1 MLIVKKTTSPVL
13 SEKIVPLMDYAKERG
28 NFAVKDKAAA
38 APNTQIQVEVRLNLH
53 HQAGT
58 CTHTHAPPLPPYL
71 CYLDLG

>member
-1 MLIVKKTTSPVL
+1 
-13 SEKIVPLMDYAKERG
+13 MDYVKERG

-38 APNTQIQVEVRLNLH
+38 APSTQIQVEVRLNLH